1 MKYSK
6 QREEILKVVLNSSD
20 HPNVNTI
27 YERVRLV
34 IPNISLG
41 TVYRNLNT
49 LYKNKLIRKINNPN
63 GGDHYD
69 KTLVDHAHIYCVNCN
84 NMYDLGNYIMN
95 EVNKLVET
103 NNECKILRSEIIF
116 TGLCK
121 KCNKGDK

>member
-27 YERVRLV
+27 YERVRMV

-49 LYKNKLIRKINNPN
+49 LYENKLIRKINQSLNFLEVLSSL
-63 GGDHYD
+63 
-69 KTLVDHAHIYCVNCN
+69 TL
-84 NMYDLGNYIMN
+84 LF
-95 EVNKLVET
+95 T
-103 NNECKILRSEIIF
+103 KIKF
-116 TGLCK
+116 TLSLYFK
-121 KCNKGDK
+121 ITELY